1 MLQLNLLFLKSLSIG
16 VTTLE
21 CSICRRIHRG
31 CGSLIFIHI
40 LRRKSLRQLI
50 KSLNIRH
57 HLLHIHFYACL
68 IKLLLRR
75 WVHRLIAAARN
86 VSINRMGRH
95 ERLLRRLLV
104 HTWLLQLLSF
114 KRLLK
119 RIGCPKALR
128 RHHLILRRR
137 GTMNEIIR
145 QVLVVK
151 ISLVNV

>member
-21 CSICRRIHRG
+21 CSICRQIHCG

-40 LRRKSLRQLI
+40 LRRKRL
-50 KSLNIRH
+50 RH

-75 WVHRLIAAARN
+75 WVHRLIAATWN
-86 VSINRMGRH
+86 VSINRMGHH

-104 HTWLLQLLSF
+104 HTWLLHLLSF

-119 RIGCPKALR
+119 GIGCPKALR